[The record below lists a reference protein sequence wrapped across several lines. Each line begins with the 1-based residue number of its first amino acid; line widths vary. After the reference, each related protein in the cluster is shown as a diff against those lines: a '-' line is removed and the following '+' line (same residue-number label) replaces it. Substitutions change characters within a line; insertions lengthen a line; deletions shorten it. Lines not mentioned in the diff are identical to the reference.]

1 MRRIWGRRGAIER
14 QWKVLAVVSA
24 AVFMSSLDLFIVNI
38 ALPSIRHGFHGSS
51 VSSLSWVLNAY
62 AIVFA
67 ALLVPAGALADRFGR
82 RRAFIAGLI
91 VFALGSL
98 LCGAAPSAPALIAA
112 RVVQALGAAF
122 LIPTSLALLLPE
134 FTPRQRPT
142 AIGIWA
148 AVGGVAAAAGPPLG
162 GLLVAAD
169 WRLVFLV
176 NLPVAL
182 ATGLLAI
189 RILRESRDTDVAIPD
204 LWGAAVLTL
213 AIGALALGLV
223 QAPAWGW
230 SNARSLACLGGAV
243 LAGAV
248 FLARCARHPAPVV
261 DLSLLRVRSFAL
273 ANAAM
278 ALFGAAFAAMLLSN
292 VLFLTGLWHESALQA
307 GFSLAPGP
315 LTAAAFAVPTGRLA
329 ARLGQRRVAGTG
341 CLLFAAGGLWWLWR
355 VGATPHYAT
364 ELLPGLLLGGAGVG
378 LTLASLSS
386 AAVASLPPA
395 RFATGSA
402 VLNMCRQVGAVLG
415 VAVLVAISDSAHGA
429 NLLEN
434 FQEQRRF
441 LVLAALLAGAC
452 ALAMGVVRSLPSAA
466 TADPGAQPAQPAQA
480 AQPAPQPALSLVSR
494 S

>member
-1 MRRIWGRRGAIER
+1 
-14 QWKVLAVVSA
+14 
-24 AVFMSSLDLFIVNI
+24 VN
-38 ALPSIRHGFHGSS
+38 
-51 VSSLSWVLNAY
+51 SLSWVLNAY

-67 ALLVPAGALADRFGR
+67 AVLVPAGALADRFGR
-82 RRAFIAGLI
+82 RRAFIAGLV

-134 FTPRQRPT
+134 FEPRQRPT

-162 GLLVAAD
+162 GLLVAAN

-176 NLPVAL
+176 NLPVAFVTL
-182 ATGLLAI
+182 LLAL
-189 RILRESRDTDVAIPD
+189 RILRESRDADVAIPD
-204 LWGAAVLTL
+204 LFGAALLTL
-213 AIGALALGLV
+213 AIGVLALGLV
-223 QAPAWGW
+223 QAPDWGW
-230 SNARSLACLGGAV
+230 SDARTLACLAGAL
-243 LAGAV
+243 LAGAL
-248 FLARCARHPAPVV
+248 FLARCARHRTPII
-261 DLSLLRVRSFAL
+261 DLSLLTVRSFAL

-278 ALFGAAFAAMLLSN
+278 LAFGAAFAAMLLSN
-292 VLFLTGLWHESALQA
+292 VLFLTGVWQESALQA

-329 ARLGQRRVAGTG
+329 ARLGQRRVAGAG
-341 CLLFAAGGLWWLWR
+341 CLAFAASGLWWLWR

-402 VLNMCRQVGAVLG
+402 VLNMCRQLGAVLG
-415 VAVLVAISDSAHGA
+415 VAVLVAINDSASGA
-429 NLLEN
+429 NLLAN
-434 FQEQRRF
+434 FQAQRRF
-441 LVLAALLAGAC
+441 LVLAALLAAAC
-452 ALAMGVVRSLPSAA
+452 ALSMGVVRSLPSAA
-466 TADPGAQPAQPAQA
+466 TAGPEAAASGPLTTSPGNA
-480 AQPAPQPALSLVSR
+480 AGRA
-494 S
+494 

>member
-1 MRRIWGRRGAIER
+1 MARMRGRRKAVGR
-14 QWKVLAVVSA
+14 QWTVLAVVSA

-38 ALPSIRHGFHGSS
+38 ALPAIRHGFHGSS

-82 RRAFIAGLI
+82 RRAFIAGLA

-98 LCGAAPSAPALIAA
+98 LCGAAPSAAALIVA
-112 RVVQALGAAF
+112 RVVQAIGAAF

-134 FTPRQRPT
+134 FDPRQRPT
-142 AIGIWA
+142 AIGVWA

-182 ATGLLAI
+182 ATALFAI
-189 RILRESRDTDVAIPD
+189 RILRESRDADVRIPD
-204 LWGAAVLTL
+204 LWGAGVLTL

-223 QAPAWGW
+223 QAPEWGW
-230 SNARSLACLGGAV
+230 SDARTLGCLAGAV

-248 FLARCARHPAPVV
+248 FLRRCAREPAPVV
-261 DLSLLRVRSFAL
+261 DLSLLAVRSFAL

-278 ALFGAAFAAMLLSN
+278 LLFGAAFAAMLLSN
-292 VLFLTGLWHESALQA
+292 VLFLTGVWHESALTA

-329 ARLGQRRVAGTG
+329 ARLGQRRVAGAG
-341 CLLFAAGGLWWLWR
+341 CMLFALGGLWWLWR

-364 ELLPGLLLGGAGVG
+364 ELLPGMLLSGAGVG

-402 VLNMCRQVGAVLG
+402 VLNMCRQLGAVLG
-415 VAVLVAISDSAHGA
+415 VAVLVAINDSAHGA
-429 NLLEN
+429 NLLAN
-434 FQEQRRF
+434 FQQQRRF
-441 LVLAALLAGAC
+441 LVLASLLAGAC
-452 ALAMGVVRSLPSAA
+452 ALAIGVVRSLPSAA
-466 TADPGAQPAQPAQA
+466 TAEPNPQA
-480 AQPAPQPALSLVSR
+480 AVALISR
-494 S
+494 P